1 MHAARLHAISQ
12 PCMQQSYMHDLCN
25 SSYSVNTLSAR
36 QSYDSPNPKPKGGR
50 GGMICNPMYF
60 VPSGVYIH
68 LWLMAVFLVYIAPFG
83 GVLVV
88 FNHGRQNGHFFW
100 MESYKG

>member
-1 MHAARLHAISQ
+1 
-12 PCMQQSYMHDLCN
+12 
-25 SSYSVNTLSAR
+25 
-36 QSYDSPNPKPKGGR
+36 
-50 GGMICNPMYF
+50 MICNPMYF

-88 FNHGRQNGHFFW
+88 FNHGRQNGHFFGASHDVVIRAW
-100 MESYKG
+100 HQSLSGIGIHGDHILGKFDARGMSAVGVGAGFG

>member
-1 MHAARLHAISQ
+1 
-12 PCMQQSYMHDLCN
+12 
-25 SSYSVNTLSAR
+25 
-36 QSYDSPNPKPKGGR
+36 
-50 GGMICNPMYF
+50 MIFNPMYF
-60 VPSGVYIH
+60 VPSGVYIN
-68 LWLMAVFLVYIAPFG
+68 LWLMAVFLVYIAPIG